1 MKPKRTVTMQ
11 HFYFTIVICLASFHV
26 SRLVQCAD
34 DEGTLDPIRH
44 DAFEIDFDPWTCAY
58 CHSVNRPPDDFKIC
72 NMCFRQKCVL
82 SDDLAAKCHDCVHDK
97 KCDSCD
103 KGMDK
108 YWDQS
113 RNNPGAPGVTVA
125 SDDHPLD
132 GKITDPSV
140 GGTQDLPVPVNASG
154 SDDNMSTSET
164 TYYTVSSMPGAK
176 SHDADSNGS
185 GSSSSAQSYIPV
197 DNGGS
202 GPTYYIDGSQSRDAS
217 SSSSSAQTG
226 AGRSST
232 APQSH
237 LDVVDFA
244 TGHFQKHAEAI
255 KHGPDDQNTDGSRV
269 TVPGYLGTIEQTD
282 NGYGSCVEETKYGH
296 ADQET
301 NNGMQTHD
309 KDSNG
314 QTPGR
319 ITIGDTLKGT
329 KMTPGSV
336 EEIKAEH
343 KQTQTPSPR
352 ATDGDDTIMSFGTTK
367 ETPGHTTTRGGI
379 EHTTTRGGIDG
390 VSRGGTTKETSGHTT
405 TRGGID
411 ADEISWTCPKCK
423 TLNTSRICVECGPNY
438 TRLSGSGSDAGWIR
452 VYYNRGKKEPLL
464 KYFMILNL
472 AMIVLFV
479 LALVILK
486 LFGQKAGPPDVIYEF
501 RRRREEVTTRKA
513 IDVIKSDSALTE
525 DEKVV
530 IYVTSGT
537 VLTAASGLGLCA
549 LKCCGRGENRHIME
563 EGTNSTIRSD
573 ESYPERPKKKKKKRS
588 LF

>member
-11 HFYFTIVICLASFHV
+11 HFYFAIVICLASFHV

-34 DEGTLDPIRH
+34 DEGNLDPIPL
-44 DAFEIDFDPWTCAY
+44 DAFEIDF
-58 CHSVNRPPDDFKIC
+58 
-72 NMCFRQKCVL
+72 VL

-132 GKITDPSV
+132 GKITDSSV
-140 GGTQDLPVPVNASG
+140 GGTQDLPVPVNARG

-164 TYYTVSSMPGAK
+164 TYYSTSSMPGAK

-185 GSSSSAQSYIPV
+185 GGSNSAQSYTPV

-296 ADQET
+296 DDDQET

-319 ITIGDTLKGT
+319 ITIGDTCKGT

-352 ATDGDDTIMSFGTTK
+352 ATDGDDTIMPFGTTK
-367 ETPGHTTTRGGI
+367 ETPGNTR
-379 EHTTTRGGIDG
+379 TRGGIDDGTGGGING
-390 VSRGGTTKETSGHTT
+390 VSRGGTTKETPRHTT
-405 TRGGID
+405 TRGGIN
-411 ADEISWTCPKCK
+411 ADETSWTCPKCK
-423 TLNTSRICVECGPNY
+423 IRNTSRICVECGSHY
-438 TRLSGSGSDAGWIR
+438 TSGSGSDAGWIR

>member
-1 MKPKRTVTMQ
+1 
-11 HFYFTIVICLASFHV
+11 
-26 SRLVQCAD
+26 
-34 DEGTLDPIRH
+34 
-44 DAFEIDFDPWTCAY
+44 
-58 CHSVNRPPDDFKIC
+58 
-72 NMCFRQKCVL
+72 
-82 SDDLAAKCHDCVHDK
+82 
-97 KCDSCD
+97 
-103 KGMDK
+103 
-108 YWDQS
+108 
-113 RNNPGAPGVTVA
+113 
-125 SDDHPLD
+125 
-132 GKITDPSV
+132 
-140 GGTQDLPVPVNASG
+140 
-154 SDDNMSTSET
+154 
-164 TYYTVSSMPGAK
+164 MPGAK

-202 GPTYYIDGSQSRDAS
+202 EPTYYIDGSQSRDAS

-244 TGHFQKHAEAI
+244 T
-255 KHGPDDQNTDGSRV
+255 
-269 TVPGYLGTIEQTD
+269 
-282 NGYGSCVEETKYGH
+282 
-296 ADQET
+296 
-301 NNGMQTHD
+301 D

-411 ADEISWTCPKCK
+411 ADETSWTCPKCK
-423 TLNTSRICVECGPNY
+423 IRNTSRICVECGSHY
-438 TRLSGSGSDAGWIR
+438 TRGSGSDAGWIR

>member
-34 DEGTLDPIRH
+34 DEGTLDPTRH
-44 DAFEIDFDPWTCAY
+44 DAFEIDFDPWTCAD
-58 CHSVNRPPDDFKIC
+58 CHYVNSPPDDW
-72 NMCFRQKCVL
+72 NMCAKCFHPKRVL

-103 KGMDK
+103 KNLDK

-197 DNGGS
+197 DNGVS

-319 ITIGDTLKGT
+319 ITIGATRKGT
-329 KMTPGSV
+329 KMTP
-336 EEIKAEH
+336 EEETTAEH
-343 KQTQTPSPR
+343 KHSQTPSPL

-367 ETPGHTTTRGGI
+367 ETLGHTTTRGGI
-379 EHTTTRGGIDG
+379 NG
-390 VSRGGTTKETSGHTT
+390 V

-423 TLNTSRICVECGPNY
+423 TANTSRICVECGSKY
-438 TRLSGSGSDAGWIR
+438 TSGSGSDAGWIR